1 MRLILNILWLL
12 FGGLFSALGWVLTG
26 CLWCI
31 TVVGI
36 PVGLQCFK
44 LASISLEHPV
54 DHLRRDRDG
63 NRQRTHRNCT
73 VHNNYRNPVGKTVF

>member
-36 PVGLQCFK
+36 PVGLQCF
-44 LASISLEHPV
+44 V
-54 DHLRRDRDG
+54 WQRDRL
-63 NRQRTHRNCT
+63 
-73 VHNNYRNPVGKTVF
+73 

>member
-36 PVGLQCFK
+36 R
-44 LASISLEHPV
+44 LAKRSSMMMKMQFLSCSTSCGSSSAGS
-54 DHLRRDRDG
+54 RW
-63 NRQRTHRNCT
+63 QSATHSSELYCA
-73 VHNNYRNPVGKTVF
+73 

>member
-36 PVGLQCFK
+36 PFGLQCFK
-44 LASISLEHPV
+44 LSSIFLDNTAKTEILFSSL
-54 DHLRRDRDG
+54 LMY
-63 NRQRTHRNCT
+63 
-73 VHNNYRNPVGKTVF
+73 NNFSK